1 MPSAA
6 TINERRAL
14 PLLLLLLLLY
24 LTGRVLQLFAGR
36 IPDLLIVVLQ
46 VIPSALFAL
55 IHGAR
60 AYRASGILVFTGL
73 CLGVGTFFETV
84 SLRTGFP
91 FGHYQFTSLMG
102 PRLFGLPAL
111 LALAYLG
118 VGYLS
123 WVVALVMLGYQNAP
137 VWGPVW
143 GRRIVLLPVV
153 ASFVMVAWD
162 FSMDPV
168 WAYIDHAWVWRD
180 GGGYYGVPVSNFFGW
195 FLTVYI
201 FYQLFALYLRRRE
214 ILSAPPSHFR
224 LALMF
229 YAACALG
236 NLLVAAPA
244 SPGAFFVDASGR
256 QWRIADVLWA
266 SRLVSIFV
274 MLPFVLIGWA
284 RAPDPAD
291 VQNDAPRI

>member
-1 MPSAA
+1 
-6 TINERRAL
+6 
-14 PLLLLLLLLY
+14 
-24 LTGRVLQLFAGR
+24 VLQLFAGR

-46 VIPSALFAL
+46 VIPPALFAL

-60 AYRASGILVFTGL
+60 AYRTSGILVFSGL
-73 CLGVGTFFETV
+73 CLGVGTFFESV

-91 FGHYQFTSLMG
+91 FGNYQFTSLMG
-102 PRLFGLPAL
+102 SRLFGLPVL

-123 WVVALVMLGYQNAP
+123 WVVALVMLGHQNAP
-137 VWGPVW
+137 LS
-143 GRRIVLLPVV
+143 GRRTVLLPVV

-180 GGGYYGVPVSNFFGW
+180 GGAYYGVPVSNFFGW

-201 FYQLFALYLRRRE
+201 FCQLFALYLRRRE

-236 NLLVAAPA
+236 NLLVAPV
-244 SPGAFFVDASGR
+244 SPGGFFVDASGR

-274 MLPFVLIGWA
+274 MLPFVLIAWA
-284 RAPDPAD
+284 RFADPAD
-291 VQNDAPRI
+291 MNNDRAFDSRKRDAQP